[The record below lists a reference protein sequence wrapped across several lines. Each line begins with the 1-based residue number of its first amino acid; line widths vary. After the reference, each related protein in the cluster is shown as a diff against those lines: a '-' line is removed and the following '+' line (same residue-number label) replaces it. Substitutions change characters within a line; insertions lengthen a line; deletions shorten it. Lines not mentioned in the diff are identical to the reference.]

1 MAKSDTGRKRVT
13 LTDVARADGVS
24 KSTVSLVLNDSSL
37 IKKETQQKVQQAIE
51 QLGYVYNRFAANLRS
66 QKSLTIGVV
75 IDDLINPFFAEFTM
89 GLEMTL
95 AEHGFITVMSNT
107 SQRSDRQQFPVLFRR
122 RDKAVYLAGTP
133 RRGHCPL
140 SSEQYLR
147 SRFTALC
154 QQFHTLI
161 NHDAPSGLATIAR
174 RLRWRGQ
181 PRRCTGSDG
190 ISHST
195 RAQRYR
201 VYWWSYAPYALS
213 GIP

>member
-13 LTDVARADGVS
+13 LTDVARAAGVS

-107 SQRSDRQQFPVLFRR
+107 SQRSDRQKQVLDTLLEHHVAGIVLCPVN
-122 RDKAVYLAGTP
+122 
-133 RRGHCPL
+133 
-140 SSEQYLR
+140 S
-147 SRFTALC
+147 
-154 QQFHTLI
+154 
-161 NHDAPSGLATIAR
+161 NHDASSGLATIAR

>member
-13 LTDVARADGVS
+13 LTDVARAAGVS

-95 AEHGFITVMSNT
+95 AEHGFYH
-107 SQRSDRQQFPVLFRR
+107 
-122 RDKAVYLAGTP
+122 RDV
-133 RRGHCPL
+133 
-140 SSEQYLR
+140 QYLP
-147 SRFTALC
+147 A
-154 QQFHTLI
+154 
-161 NHDAPSGLATIAR
+161 
-174 RLRWRGQ
+174 
-181 PRRCTGSDG
+181 
-190 ISHST
+190 
-195 RAQRYR
+195 
-201 VYWWSYAPYALS
+201 
-213 GIP
+213 

>member
-13 LTDVARADGVS
+13 LTDVARAAGVS

-107 SQRSDRQQFPVLFRR
+107 SQRSDRQKQVLDTLLEHHVAGIVLCPVNSTSEADLQRY
-122 RDKAVYLAGTP
+122 AN
-133 RRGHCPL
+133 
-140 SSEQYLR
+140 SS
-147 SRFTALC
+147 T
-154 QQFHTLI
+154 HLI
-161 NHDAPSGLATIAR
+161 NHDASSAIGNNCPSITLAWTATQVYGKRRNIVIQQGHKISCLLVVLRTICVIRDTLR
-174 RLRWRGQ
+174 R
-181 PRRCTGSDG
+181 
-190 ISHST
+190 
-195 RAQRYR
+195 
-201 VYWWSYAPYALS
+201 
-213 GIP
+213 

>member
-13 LTDVARADGVS
+13 LTDVARAAGVS

-107 SQRSDRQQFPVLFRR
+107 SQRSDRQKQVLDTLLEHHVAGIVLCPVNS
-122 RDKAVYLAGTP
+122 T
-133 RRGHCPL
+133 
-140 SSEQYLR
+140 SEADLQRYAN
-147 SRFTALC
+147 S
-154 QQFHTLI
+154 FHTLI

>member
-13 LTDVARADGVS
+13 LTDVARAAGVS

-107 SQRSDRQQFPVLFRR
+107 SQRSDRQKQVLDTLLEHHVGSAF
-122 RDKAVYLAGTP
+122 AAG
-133 RRGHCPL
+133 
-140 SSEQYLR
+140 
-147 SRFTALC
+147 
-154 QQFHTLI
+154 
-161 NHDAPSGLATIAR
+161 
-174 RLRWRGQ
+174 
-181 PRRCTGSDG
+181 
-190 ISHST
+190 
-195 RAQRYR
+195 
-201 VYWWSYAPYALS
+201 
-213 GIP
+213 

>member
-13 LTDVARADGVS
+13 LTDVARAAGVS

-107 SQRSDRQQFPVLFRR
+107 SQRSDRQKQVLDTLLEHHVAGIVLCPVN
-122 RDKAVYLAGTP
+122 
-133 RRGHCPL
+133 
-140 SSEQYLR
+140 R

>member
-13 LTDVARADGVS
+13 LTDVARAAGVS

-107 SQRSDRQQFPVLFRR
+107 SQRSDRQKQVLDTLLEHHVAGIVLCPVNSTS
-122 RDKAVYLAGTP
+122 D
-133 RRGHCPL
+133 
-140 SSEQYLR
+140 
-147 SRFTALC
+147 
-154 QQFHTLI
+154 
-161 NHDAPSGLATIAR
+161 HDAPSGLATIAR

>member
-13 LTDVARADGVS
+13 LTDVARAAGVS

-107 SQRSDRQQFPVLFRR
+107 SQRSDRQKQVLDTLLEHHVAGIVLCPV
-122 RDKAVYLAGTP
+122 K
-133 RRGHCPL
+133 
-140 SSEQYLR
+140 QYLR